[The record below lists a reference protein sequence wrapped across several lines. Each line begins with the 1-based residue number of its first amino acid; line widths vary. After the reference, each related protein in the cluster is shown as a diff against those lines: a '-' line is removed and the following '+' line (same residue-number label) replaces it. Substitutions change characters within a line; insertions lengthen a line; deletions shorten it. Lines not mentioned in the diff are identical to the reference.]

1 MISKRILTFV
11 LLFRNYSN
19 ISKCHQFTGD
29 YTKAILYHEEM
40 ALLGKD
46 ELKHLFQV
54 IDILVG
60 HECYNELA
68 AFIQWASTNSSL
80 EVSLNCTMLQKL
92 SKFEVKA

>member
-1 MISKRILTFV
+1 M
-11 LLFRNYSN
+11 
-19 ISKCHQFTGD
+19 
-29 YTKAILYHEEM
+29 AI
-40 ALLGKD
+40 LGKD

-80 EVSLNCTMLQKL
+80 EVSLNCNMLQKL
-92 SKFEVKA
+92 SKCEVEA